1 MKQQL
6 LALASILSVSSLSI
20 PSPLMA
26 ATSAKAAQYEVAANW
41 PVSGAGHWDLLE
53 VDPVRH
59 HLFVS
64 RGDRVQV
71 VDTTNG
77 KEVGTIA
84 GADGVHGIA
93 IGPDGH
99 GYTTNGKSNSV
110 TEFDLA
116 TFKRLRDFPVNGK
129 SPDAVLYDAGSN
141 RLFVFNAHSNN
152 ASVLDP
158 ANGKEIATIA
168 FDGNPELAVA
178 DGRGHIFLN
187 IESNAH
193 LVEIDAANAKIVHDW
208 KMDGCEEPSGIA
220 MDTARRR
227 VFSTCQ
233 NKVLAVTN
241 ADNGKAVARVAIGE
255 GPDGAAFD
263 PATRSVLVPLGKTGA
278 LDVVR
283 VEGGDCFRKVQS
295 LPTQASA
302 RTIVLD
308 DSDHRAYTVAAKF
321 GKAAAGE
328 KRPPMIDGSFSVL
341 VLAPKAK

>member
-1 MKQQL
+1 MKQL
-6 LALASILSVSSLSI
+6 LALASILSVSS
-20 PSPLMA
+20 PLMA
-26 ATSAKAAQYEVAANW
+26 ATPAKASQQYEVAARW
-41 PVSGAGHWDLLE
+41 SVSGAGRWDLLA
-53 VDPVRH
+53 VDSAHH

-71 VDTTNG
+71 VDTTSG
-77 KEVGTIA
+77 KEAGTIA
-84 GADGVHGIA
+84 GTDGVHGIA

-110 TEFDLA
+110 TEFDL
-116 TFKRLRDFPVNGK
+116 TTLRRVRDLPVSGK
-129 SPDAVLYDAGSN
+129 SPDAVLYDEASH
-141 RLFVFNAHSNN
+141 RLFVFNARSNN
-152 ASVLDP
+152 TSVLD
-158 ANGKEIATIA
+158 AASGKEIATIA

-193 LVEIDAANAKIVHDW
+193 LVDIDAATAKIVHDW

-220 MDTARRR
+220 MDAAHRR

-233 NKVLAVTN
+233 NKVLAVTD
-241 ADNGKAVARVAIGE
+241 ADNGRAVARVAIGE

-263 PATRSVLVPLGKTGA
+263 PSTRSVLVPLGKAGA
-278 LDVVR
+278 LDVIH
-283 VEGGDCFRKVQS
+283 VEGRDRFRKVQS

-308 DSDHRAYTVAAKF
+308 DGDHRAYTVAAKF
-321 GKAAAGE
+321 GATPAGE

-341 VLAPKAK
+341 VLAPKDR

>member
-1 MKQQL
+1 MKQL
-6 LALASILSVSSLSI
+6 LALASILSVSS
-20 PSPLMA
+20 PLMA
-26 ATSAKAAQYEVAANW
+26 ATSAKATQYEVAARY
-41 PVSGAGHWDLLE
+41 PVSGAGRWDLLA
-53 VDPVRH
+53 VDSAHH

-71 VDTTNG
+71 VDTTTG
-77 KEVGTIA
+77 KEAGTIA
-84 GADGVHGIA
+84 GTDGVHGIA

-110 TEFDLA
+110 TEFDLV
-116 TFKRLRDFPVNGK
+116 TLQRVRDLPVNGK
-129 SPDAVLYDAGSN
+129 SPDAVLYDAVSHQ
-141 RLFVFNAHSNN
+141 LFVFNAKSNN
-152 ASVLDP
+152 ASVLDT
-158 ANGKEIATIA
+158 ASGKEVATIA

-187 IESNAH
+187 TESNAH
-193 LVEIDAANAKIVHDW
+193 LVEIDAAAAKIVHDW

-220 MDTARRR
+220 MDTAHRR

-241 ADNGKAVARVAIGE
+241 ADNGRAVARVAIGE

-263 PATRSVLVPLGKTGA
+263 PATQSVLVPLGKTGT

-283 VEGGDCFRKVQS
+283 VESGDRFRKVQS
-295 LPTQASA
+295 LPTQTSA
-302 RTIVLD
+302 RTIILD

-321 GKAAAGE
+321 GPATAGE

-341 VLAPKAK
+341 VLAPKGK

>member
-1 MKQQL
+1 MKHL
-6 LALASILSVSSLSI
+6 LALASLLSVSA
-20 PSPLMA
+20 PLLA
-26 ATSAKAAQYEVAANW
+26 ANTGHYQVAARW
-41 PVSGAGHWDLLE
+41 SVAGAGHWDLLA
-53 VDPVRH
+53 VDPARH

-71 VDTTNG
+71 VDTATG

-84 GADGVHGIA
+84 GTEGVHGIA
-93 IGPDGH
+93 IGSDGH

-116 TFKRLRDFPVNGK
+116 TLQRVRDLPVNGK
-129 SPDAVLYDAGSN
+129 SPDAVLYDAASHH
-141 RLFVFNAHSNN
+141 LFVFNARSNN
-152 ASVLDP
+152 ASVLDT
-158 ANGKEIATIA
+158 ATGKEVATIG

-178 DGRGHIFLN
+178 DGRGHIYLN
-187 IESNAH
+187 IESTAQ
-193 LVEIDAANAKIVHDW
+193 LVELDAASAKVMHAW

-220 MDTARRR
+220 MDTVHRR

-233 NKVLAVTN
+233 NKVLAVTS
-241 ADNGKAVARVAIGE
+241 ADNGRAVARVEIGE

-283 VEGGDCFRKVQS
+283 VEDANHFRRVQS
-295 LPTQASA
+295 LPTQTSA

-308 DSDHRAYTVAAKF
+308 DSTHCAYTVAAKF
-321 GKAAAGE
+321 GAAPAGGG
-328 KRPPMIDGSFSVL
+328 RPPMIDDSFAVL
-341 VLAPKAK
+341 VLAPRH

>member
-1 MKQQL
+1 MKQL
-6 LALASILSVSSLSI
+6 LALATILSAS
-20 PSPLMA
+20 SPLMA
-26 ATSAKAAQYEVAANW
+26 ATATNAAQYEVAARY
-41 PVSGAGHWDLLE
+41 PVSGAGHWDLLA
-53 VDPVRH
+53 VDSVHH

-71 VDTTNG
+71 VDTTSG

-84 GADGVHGIA
+84 GTDGVHGIA
-93 IGPDGH
+93 VGANGH

-110 TEFDLA
+110 TEFDLV
-116 TFKRLRDFPVNGK
+116 TLQRVRDLPVNGK
-129 SPDAVLYDAGSN
+129 SPDAVLYDAGTH
-141 RLFVFNAHSNN
+141 RLFVFNARSNN
-152 ASVLDP
+152 ASVLD
-158 ANGKEIATIA
+158 AASGKEVATIA

-193 LVEIDAANAKIVHDW
+193 LVELDAVSAKIVHEW

-220 MDTARRR
+220 MDAGHHR

-241 ADNGKAVARVAIGE
+241 ADNGHAVARVAIGE

-263 PATRSVLVPLGKTGA
+263 PATQSVLVPLGKSGA
-278 LDVVR
+278 LDVIH
-283 VEGGDCFRKVQS
+283 VEGGDRFRKTQS

-321 GKAAAGE
+321 GPAPAGGG
-328 KRPPMIDGSFSVL
+328 RPPMIDGSFSVL
-341 VLAPKAK
+341 VLAPKGK

>member
-1 MKQQL
+1 MKQL
-6 LALASILSVSSLSI
+6 LALVSILVVSMLA
-20 PSPLMA
+20 SPAPATA
-26 ATSAKAAQYEVAANW
+26 ATAAKTVQYKVAANW

-53 VDPVRH
+53 VDSAHH

-71 VDTTNG
+71 IDTVSG

-84 GADGVHGIA
+84 GTDGVHGIA
-93 IGPDGH
+93 IGPNGH
-99 GYTTNGKSNSV
+99 GFTTNGKSNSV

-116 TFKRLRDFPVNGK
+116 TFNRVRDLPVNGK
-129 SPDAVLYDAGSN
+129 SPDAVLYDAGSR
-141 RLFVFNAHSNN
+141 RLFVFNARSNN
-152 ASVLDP
+152 ASVLDT
-158 ANGKEIATIA
+158 ASGKEVATIA

-193 LVEIDAANAKIVHDW
+193 LVEIDAATAKVMHDW

-220 MDTARRR
+220 IDTAHRR

-233 NKVLAVTN
+233 NKMLAVTN
-241 ADNGKAVARVAIGE
+241 ADNGRAVARVAIGE

-263 PATRSVLVPLGKTGA
+263 PVTQSVLVPLGKTGA

-283 VEGGDCFRKVQS
+283 VEGGDRFRKVQS
-295 LPTQASA
+295 LQTQASA
-302 RTIVLD
+302 RTIILD
-308 DSDHRAYTVAAKF
+308 GSDHRAYTVAAKF
-321 GKAAAGE
+321 GPAPAGGG
-328 KRPPMIDGSFSVL
+328 RPQMIEGSFSVL
-341 VLAPKAK
+341 VLAPKN